1 VRRARPVVLTAAA
14 AILGMIPLARSIFWG
29 PMAITIMGGLFVA
42 TVLTLLVVPAL
53 YSLWFRVR
61 ADETVDA
68 FIEPPEEMEHFDRV
82 APFRIAAE

>member
-1 VRRARPVVLTAAA
+1 
-14 AILGMIPLARSIFWG
+14 
-29 PMAITIMGGLFVA
+29 
-42 TVLTLLVVPAL
+42 VPAL